1 MVASSA
7 ITEQRQRAALAKR
20 RMGDAEGPIHR
31 SVTDYLRRSLPAGW
45 IVTHAANKPRSAQQG
60 AREKAMGATA
70 GWPDLQIL
78 GPGPDGPS
86 AWFMEVKAPGG
97 KLSDA
102 QRAMSDRLVDAGF
115 PVRVVRSV
123 EDARK
128 AVRDWRLPT
137 NDMLIRDTSG
147 RAA

>member
-1 MVASSA
+1 MVEAAA
-7 ITEQRQRAALAKR
+7 IVIQRERAGTARR
-20 RMGDAEGPIHR
+20 RMRDAEGPIHR
-31 SVTDYLRRSLPAGW
+31 SVAAYLRRSLPAGW

-78 GPGPDGPS
+78 GPGPSGPS

-97 KLSDA
+97 KVSDA
-102 QRAMSDRLVDAGF
+102 QREVHDRLMDAGF
-115 PVRVVRSV
+115 GVRIVRSV

-128 AVRDWRLPT
+128 AVADWHLPST
-137 NDMLIRDTSG
+137 DSLIVQRQ
-147 RAA
+147 A